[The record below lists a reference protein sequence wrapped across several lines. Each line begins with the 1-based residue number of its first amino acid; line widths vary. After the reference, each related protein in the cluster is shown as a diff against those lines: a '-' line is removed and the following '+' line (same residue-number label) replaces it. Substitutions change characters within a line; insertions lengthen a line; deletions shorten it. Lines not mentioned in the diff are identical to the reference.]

1 MEIFPFLKEKML
13 LEILRGEG
21 AVFSKEAIVEIGRD
35 FVDLELFAADQN
47 ALAVF
52 EKFAEKVDK
61 REVALVCASF
71 SSPLVWYR

>member
-1 MEIFPFLKEKML
+1 ML

-21 AVFSKEAIVEIGRD
+21 VVFSKEAIVEIGRD

-47 ALAVF
+47 ALVIF
-52 EKFAEKVDK
+52 EKFAQKVDK
-61 REVALVCASF
+61 KVVALVCASF